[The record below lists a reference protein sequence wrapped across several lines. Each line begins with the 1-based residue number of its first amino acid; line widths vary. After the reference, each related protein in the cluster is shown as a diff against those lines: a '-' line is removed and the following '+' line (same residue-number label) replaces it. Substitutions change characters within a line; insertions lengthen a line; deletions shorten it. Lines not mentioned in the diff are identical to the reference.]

1 MEEESQNTN
10 RLSKFPIILP
20 SFRADVQLQS
30 MYLTGL
36 YAREKA
42 AAAAAVFRRAGM
54 SRVPS

>member
-1 MEEESQNTN
+1 MEEESQNKN
-10 RLSKFPIILP
+10 RLSNFAIILP

-42 AAAAAVFRRAGM
+42 AAAVFRRAGM

>member
-42 AAAAAVFRRAGM
+42 AAAGCLQKGRDVAR
-54 SRVPS
+54 P